1 MRKILL
7 ILILLLCFLC
17 SVTVVSAE
25 ETKWQV
31 IDEWSLTLHGTS
43 DNDNHEDKSR
53 EIQPAPQP
61 ALDLPFDRVFYITTL
76 LICLIVM
83 FPAKKTISQLCVNLH
98 QVSTPT
104 I

>member
-1 MRKILL
+1 MRKTAL
-7 ILILLLCFLC
+7 ILILLACLLY
-17 SVTVVSAE
+17 SVEIVNAE
-25 ETKWQV
+25 ETELQV

-43 DNDNHEDKSR
+43 DGDNHEDKSK
-53 EIQPAPQP
+53 EIHPAPQP